1 MRIWYQ
7 TMADV
12 SRYPKYAEAL
22 RARASGLLRP
32 DTEVDVHGVAT
43 GTYGE
48 LPPGNVS
55 IHPLAYHVL
64 LDQVVGNAIRA
75 EREGF
80 DVVALGSY
88 SEPHLRVIR
97 SAVDIPVVSLAEATM
112 LTGCTL
118 GRKVGIVTTTKS
130 IQWMIE
136 HLVDNHHLRER
147 IAPIRVT
154 DPEFTEDDLRDALV
168 DPKPLI
174 AAFEAA
180 ARASID
186 DFADVL
192 IPGEGIFSQILADN
206 GVRSVD
212 GVSVM
217 DCQAV
222 TLLSAETMAIL
233 HRTTGLIQ
241 GRRWEYLKPG
251 PEINELIRAHAGNLQ
266 LSGAQLAPPS
276 TS

>member
-12 SRYPKYAEAL
+12 SRYPTYAEAL

-32 DTEVDVHGVAT
+32 DTEVVVHGVTA

-80 DVVALGSY
+80 DAVILGSY

-97 SAVDIPVVSLAEATM
+97 SAIDIPVVSLAETT
-112 LTGCTL
+112 LLVGCTL
-118 GRKVGIVTTTKS
+118 GKRVGVVTSTKS

-136 HLVDNHHLRER
+136 HIVDNHHLRGR
-147 IAPIRVT
+147 ITPIRVT

-168 DPKPLI
+168 DPRKLI
-174 AAFEAA
+174 AAFESA
-180 ARASID
+180 ARACID

-192 IPGEGIFSQILADN
+192 IPGEGIFSQVLADN
-206 GVRSVD
+206 KVSCVD

-222 TLLSAETMAIL
+222 TLLTAEMMSIL

-241 GRRWEYLKPG
+241 GRRWEYLKPNA
-251 PEINELIRAHAGNLQ
+251 EISELIRNHADNLQ
-266 LSGAQLAPPS
+266 LSGAQLAPR
-276 TS
+276 